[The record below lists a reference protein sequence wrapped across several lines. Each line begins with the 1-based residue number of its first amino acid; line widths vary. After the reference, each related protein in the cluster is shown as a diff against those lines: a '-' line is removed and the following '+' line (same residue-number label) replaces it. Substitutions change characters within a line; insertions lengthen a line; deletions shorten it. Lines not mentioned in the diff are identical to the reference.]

1 MWISKGHLY
10 SVLPPTRKLS
20 FSTAGI
26 QTRSACLCVCVCVWV
41 CVRAS
46 SPPLAAS
53 LSSEMGFVSVAGM
66 GPPLGKRIGKCF
78 PSAAGNGRN
87 LARIMTLAFCRV
99 KEATP
104 DSTGYRFPVV
114 GQQFWFHRLLNNGG
128 SRATKRLPAWYHDTK
143 NLNHSMCKL

>member
-1 MWISKGHLY
+1 MCNYGIKRLPGCLTCFQCFNSTGEPKDIY
-10 SVLPPTRKLS
+10 FPQVASFCVLHR
-20 FSTAGI
+20 
-26 QTRSACLCVCVCVWV
+26 
-41 CVRAS
+41 
-46 SPPLAAS
+46 AS